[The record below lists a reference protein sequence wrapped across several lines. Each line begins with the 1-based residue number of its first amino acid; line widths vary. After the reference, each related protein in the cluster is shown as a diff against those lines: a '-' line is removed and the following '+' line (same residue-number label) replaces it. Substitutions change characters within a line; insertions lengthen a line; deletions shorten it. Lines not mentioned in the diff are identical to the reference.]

1 MLFKAHFT
9 IDAQA
14 LYNTLPTE
22 LFGFARD
29 IAYVARALAFV
40 ACVFVIESSLLKI
53 VGMHTIQK
61 KPNGIQIIAMQRLNI
76 STKVL
81 LRFGQNLAVSVT
93 VLCHQYVLETRLF
106 SPPGIF
112 ASTYG
117 IGSS

>member
-1 MLFKAHFT
+1 MLFKALFT

-53 VGMHTIQK
+53 VGMHTIQ
-61 KPNGIQIIAMQRLNI
+61 
-76 STKVL
+76 
-81 LRFGQNLAVSVT
+81 
-93 VLCHQYVLETRLF
+93 TR
-106 SPPGIF
+106 PKAI
-112 ASTYG
+112 
-117 IGSS
+117 

>member
-1 MLFKAHFT
+1 MLFKALFT

-53 VGMHTIQK
+53 VGMHTIQTR
-61 KPNGIQIIAMQRLNI
+61 PNLIQIIAIQRTNI
-76 STKVL
+76 SPNVL
-81 LRFGQNLAVSVT
+81 QRFVYLKERCT
-93 VLCHQYVLETRLF
+93 TFKDR
-106 SPPGIF
+106 
-112 ASTYG
+112 
-117 IGSS
+117 